1 MVPRIANQTCMSTS
15 PYSIHLFSYKE
26 VEDGVGRP
34 IAHSAHTESCNVL
47 LYRLVRAGHIERPN
61 RRSLQNFI
69 KSFAI
74 RTEPEKC
81 FFAATAYRAKS
92 SFGSGDGLRC
102 VITTDLHRPAPQNL

>member
-1 MVPRIANQTCMSTS
+1 MA
-15 PYSIHLFSYKE
+15 
-26 VEDGVGRP
+26 GGR
-34 IAHSAHTESCNVL
+34 
-47 LYRLVRAGHIERPN
+47 
-61 RRSLQNFI
+61 RRHNPSLQNFI

-102 VITTDLHRPAPQNL
+102 VITIVLNRPAPQISRPPLA